1 MSHEHP
7 ASVGTV
13 QERVDYAS
21 IVASLA
27 AVDQEVTPDE
37 LDAIHDLCRF
47 LDLPPHTTRV
57 VQKFAQE
64 PDHIAVRDA
73 LIRLRDSPLRF
84 TLVMDMVSLAYA
96 DGRYDLDERRQVR
109 GLAAVMLVSE
119 AEVEQA
125 EDRVRAYNAE
135 VAEEEAVAP
144 VPDSS
149 VETLAQVVAAGVPTA
164 TVLALGAAMPEL
176 RDEIL
181 VQLCKQLTGNPSIA
195 SAERAWVLLYLCLC
209 TFHPSEEAENAI
221 ELFLQ

>member
-164 TVLALGAAMPEL
+164 TVLALGA
-176 RDEIL
+176 
-181 VQLCKQLTGNPSIA
+181 VQGGSVVTSGF
-195 SAERAWVLLYLCLC
+195 SALALGAGTVPGIGVAVGLGLGTYYGVHYL
-209 TFHPSEEAENAI
+209 FRRVVEGSDS
-221 ELFLQ
+221 

>member
-37 LDAIHDLCRF
+37 LEAIHDLCRF

-57 VQKFAQE
+57 VQKFALE
-64 PDHIAVRDA
+64 PDHVAVRDA

-109 GLAAVMLVSE
+109 GLAAVMLVTE
-119 AEVEQA
+119 KEVEEA

-135 VAEEEAVAP
+135 VAEEARGEPEADP
-144 VPDSS
+144 S
-149 VETLAQVVAAGVPTA
+149 VEALAQVAAAGVPTA
-164 TVLALGAAMPEL
+164 TVLALGAAQGGSLVTSGFTALAFGAGTMPG
-176 RDEIL
+176 I
-181 VQLCKQLTGNPSIA
+181 GIA
-195 SAERAWVLLYLCLC
+195 VGLGLGTYFGVHYL
-209 TFHPSEEAENAI
+209 FRRVVEGKES
-221 ELFLQ
+221 